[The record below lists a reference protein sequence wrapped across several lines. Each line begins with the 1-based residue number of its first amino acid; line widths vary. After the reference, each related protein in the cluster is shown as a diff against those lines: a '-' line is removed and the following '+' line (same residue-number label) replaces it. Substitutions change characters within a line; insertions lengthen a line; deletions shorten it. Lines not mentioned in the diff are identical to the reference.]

1 MKNNNLISLED
12 DDPLEMY
19 MKPYKD
25 DFSQLIS
32 FVNGNEEPD
41 SFVKSKTVVNSKE
54 NSFINDNLSKYSIKE
69 KFQKIFVSVQALNIS
84 FKNTNSLNDINSM
97 LEELDKKTLSFTNNL
112 FDVIIELIC
121 KIKEEFIKKEELVA
135 KINNITKNT
144 DDYERKILK
153 LRKELASKERE
164 ISLIINKANLEKE
177 KIQNNKKSTNSEI
190 SELKSENKKLTNLI
204 SLYKNEIRKKE
215 IDYSKIQEKY
225 KIILSKSNNTIIF
238 KNTFDI
244 ISRLKMNEIP
254 NKNLALLQETT
265 TKFNKMTFSIIT
277 NENNSLITLLKLIN
291 KFTASIYNTL
301 NEGKKDKDTEYI
313 EINNDIINNNNLIDD
328 NSVRELTENFINNYD
343 YLNQKVEN
351 IMSIN
356 RKNKSLKR
364 TESGFEFKVNPM
376 NLGHQFDM
384 NSSSKTIPHNRSK
397 WFEHSYNKKAHYQ
410 FDKNN
415 VIKCDNSNDEL

>member
-1 MKNNNLISLED
+1 MKNNNLISFED

-69 KFQKIFVSVQALNIS
+69 KFQKIFSSVQALNIS

-121 KIKEEFIKKEELVA
+121 KIKEEFIKKEELVT

-153 LRKELASKERE
+153 FRKELASKERE

-244 ISRLKMNEIP
+244 ISRLKMNETP

-277 NENNSLITLLKLIN
+277 NENNNLITLLKLIN
-291 KFTASIYNTL
+291 KFTVSIYNTL

-343 YLNQKVEN
+343 YLNKKVEN

-397 WFEHSYNKKAHYQ
+397 WYEHSYNKKAHYQ

>member
-1 MKNNNLISLED
+1 MKNNNLISFED

-69 KFQKIFVSVQALNIS
+69 KFQKIFSSVQALNIS

-97 LEELDKKTLSFTNNL
+97 LEELDKKTLPLTNNL

-121 KIKEEFIKKEELVA
+121 KIKEEFIKKEELVT

-153 LRKELASKERE
+153 FRKELASKERE

-244 ISRLKMNEIP
+244 ISRLKMNETP

-277 NENNSLITLLKLIN
+277 NENNNLITLLKLIN
-291 KFTASIYNTL
+291 KFTVSIYNTL

-343 YLNQKVEN
+343 YLNKKVEN

-397 WFEHSYNKKAHYQ
+397 WYEHSYNKKAHYQ

>member
-1 MKNNNLISLED
+1 MKNNNLISFED

-32 FVNGNEEPD
+32 FVNGNEEPN
-41 SFVKSKTVVNSKE
+41 SFVKSKTGVNSKE

-69 KFQKIFVSVQALNIS
+69 KFQKIFASVQALNIS
-84 FKNTNSLNDINSM
+84 FKNANSLNDINSM
-97 LEELDKKTLSFTNNL
+97 LEDLDKKTLPFTNHL

-153 LRKELASKERE
+153 LRKEIASKERE

-204 SLYKNEIRKKE
+204 NLYKNEIRKKE

-277 NENNSLITLLKLIN
+277 NENNNLITLLKLIN

-376 NLGHQFDM
+376 NLGNQFDM

>member
-1 MKNNNLISLED
+1 MKNNNLISFED

-19 MKPYKD
+19 MKPSKD

-54 NSFINDNLSKYSIKE
+54 NSFIYDNLSKYSIKE
-69 KFQKIFVSVQALNIS
+69 KFQKIFASVQALNIS

-97 LEELDKKTLSFTNNL
+97 LEELDKKTLPLTNNL

-121 KIKEEFIKKEELVA
+121 KIKEEFIKKEELVT

-177 KIQNNKKSTNSEI
+177 KIQNNKKSTNNEI

-244 ISRLKMNEIP
+244 ISRLKMNETP

-277 NENNSLITLLKLIN
+277 NENNNLITLLKLIN

-343 YLNQKVEN
+343 YLNKKVEN